1 MTWAMRRY
9 RWLVWIGI
17 YALIGL
23 LTFPLEAPGATA
35 LQFQFVWFVVA
46 GVAILGVFVL
56 DYVPAATRWRERT
69 LPVTLCILAAAGGLT
84 ATAGFNENNCAVTLA
99 SMAATTAA
107 LELRRW
113 QAWMVILAAPW
124 AWRPTR
130 SSSATASHTFRRSC
144 CTRSCQ

>member
-1 MTWAMRRY
+1 MTWALRRY

-35 LQFQFVWFVVA
+35 LPFQFVFFVVA
-46 GVAILGVFVL
+46 GIAILGVFVL
-56 DYVPAATRWRERT
+56 DYVPVAARWRGRA
-69 LPVTLCILAAAGGLT
+69 LPVILCVLAAAGGLT

-113 QAWMVILAAPW
+113 QAWLVILASTVGLEANVIIFRDGF
-124 AWRPTR
+124 AFF
-130 SSSATASHTFRRSC
+130 STFLL
-144 CTRSCQ
+144 